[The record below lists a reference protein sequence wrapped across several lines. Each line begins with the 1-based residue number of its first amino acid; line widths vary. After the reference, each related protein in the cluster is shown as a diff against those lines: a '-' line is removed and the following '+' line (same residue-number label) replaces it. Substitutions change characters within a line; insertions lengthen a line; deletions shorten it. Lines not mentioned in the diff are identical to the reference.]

1 MSKFMTSMA
10 VVLLLFVSAQAQSI
24 WESDPVLRQR
34 IIEAKQKDGERNRKN
49 APKQQLTFPVSE
61 VDEFNARMQKT
72 MPPNPNANV
81 GAPDM
86 SAVNRLEN
94 MLNTPVPS
102 YQLTIEPQRT
112 YNNTQILLVPIV
124 PYYNTPLMVAPTG
137 RYHTPPPIYFIPRR

>member
-1 MSKFMTSMA
+1 MA
-10 VVLLLFVSAQAQSI
+10 VVLLLCVSTQAQSF
-24 WESDPVLRQR
+24 WDSDPDVKDKMAEARRQ
-34 IIEAKQKDGERNRKN
+34 DGTRNRKN
-49 APKQQLTFPVSE
+49 PPKQQPSLRDILSSE
-61 VDEFNARMQKT
+61 GDYLYKQL
-72 MPPNPNANV
+72 PPNPNANV

-86 SAVNRLEN
+86 SAINRLEN

-137 RYHTPPPIYFIPRR
+137 RYHTPPPVYFIPRR